1 VTPFQIFIIA
11 AFCVYRLAVMFT
23 KERGPAGIFKRI
35 REWPDPEKQEVLYEG
50 LRCMWCCSVWFAA
63 LVTLALVLIHQ
74 ITFSSQWFA
83 LVAIYWMALSGVA
96 IAVDQLVSKK

>member
-11 AFCVYRLAVMFT
+11 AFCVYRLAVMFV

-35 REWPDPEKQEVLYEG
+35 REWPDPERQEVLYEG

-63 LVTLALVLIHQ
+63 LVT
-74 ITFSSQWFA
+74 FA
-83 LVAIYWMALSGVA
+83 LFMFHQLDWTYPWLTLAGIYWLALSGVA
-96 IAVDQLVSKK
+96 IAIDQLVSKK